1 MMDTLISIRRFC
13 ETQTFIVL
21 VFVLVLGCT
30 NVKSPSAVNTFAIG
44 LAETTTNV
52 KESFIV
58 IREIETLRGRAH
70 LAASVLCRESNCP
83 PLKGIA
89 LEQLTVTPEV
99 TNRIFL
105 ILSGLVVYAELLVEL
120 GGGEVEVKPSASTK
134 ALGQN
139 LKITMDAVNALT
151 PFDVTDFAEDILKGA
166 KSGTTSLGD
175 FLNQDNIK
183 ENLTDTIEAM
193 APHIEAVAAFL
204 IESIGSPTPVR
215 MTDGT
220 SRPPHGLRATLSRI
234 QGDIGEDSALILNE
248 LRSDPKINDS
258 ELVKMAFRVYDQD
271 IGRVIRTD
279 FALAETQASLR
290 QMVKAH
296 KILRNPSNP
305 STLQRVEMF
314 QLYAQR
320 TREAFIW
327 AGAKKQLGFERNR
340 K

>member
-1 MMDTLISIRRFC
+1 MFGIRGLIRRFS
-13 ETQTFIVL
+13 ETKTFVAF
-21 VFVLVLGCT
+21 VFVLILGCT
-30 NVKSPSAVNTFAIG
+30 HAKSPSAVNTFATG
-44 LAETTTNV
+44 LAETTANV
-52 KESFIV
+52 KESFIA

-70 LAASVLCRESNCP
+70 LAASVLCRESSCP
-83 PLKGIA
+83 KIKGIA
-89 LEQLTVTPEV
+89 LAQLTVTPEV

-105 ILSGLVVYAELLVEL
+105 ILAGLEVYAELLVEL
-120 GGGEVEVKPSASTK
+120 GGGKVEVKPSASTK
-134 ALGQN
+134 ALGKH
-139 LKITMDAVNALT
+139 LKISLDAVDALT
-151 PFDVTDFAEDILKGA
+151 PIDITDFAEDIIIGS
-166 KSGTTSLGD
+166 KSGVASLGD
-175 FLNQDNIK
+175 YLNQENIK
-183 ENLTDTIEAM
+183 GNIPDTIEAM
-193 APHIEAVAAFL
+193 HPHIEAVAAFL

-220 SRPPHGLRATLSRI
+220 SRTPHGLRATLSRN

-296 KILRNPSNP
+296 KTLRNPSNP
-305 STLQRVEMF
+305 STLQRVETF

-320 TREAFIW
+320 TTEAFVW
-327 AGAKKQLGFERNR
+327 AGAKKRLDRE
-340 K
+340 